1 MKVEHSYTK
10 NENGLKQPTEDTGQW
25 TTQSVRTKKKKK
37 HIHIH
42 IDRVLETKVGL
53 FN

>member
-1 MKVEHSYTK
+1 MDNTK
-10 NENGLKQPTEDTGQW
+10 RAHK
-25 TTQSVRTKKKKK
+25 KKKKK

>member
-37 HIHIH
+37 HKH

>member
-25 TTQSVRTKKKKK
+25 KTHTHTHTHR
-37 HIHIH
+37 
-42 IDRVLETKVGL
+42 
-53 FN
+53 

>member
-1 MKVEHSYTK
+1 MKMDSNNQQK
-10 NENGLKQPTEDTGQW
+10 ILDNGQHKACAQ
-25 TTQSVRTKKKKK
+25 KKKKK
-37 HIHIH
+37 HKH